1 MCIVRIHWATV
12 VGSRSH
18 PAQASRPGWWPAT
31 RSSSRPGRLS
41 DPPAQRPWRRQ
52 AVIYR
57 SRPWPRGIIRAF
69 RLQCPAM
76 FLLADLVG
84 LVRRPFTAL
93 RTIDQRR
100 SLAAGLAALGLS
112 ITLPAAVAEVAALA
126 PFRPPPSL
134 GSLPSLTAQGADIY
148 ARWVYTHRF
157 VLPLYGIAISLILWV
172 AAAGLIH
179 VIART
184 LGGRGDFAGLAKL
197 VGYAALVG
205 LVALPVALVDALLKL
220 QGATGAESSFGQL
233 AGLVA
238 VGIFLWQNAL
248 LVMATRD
255 HYAIST
261 QRAVAAV
268 IGPIG
273 AVIVL
278 ALALIILGIVLAII
292 AQQT

>member
-1 MCIVRIHWATV
+1 
-12 VGSRSH
+12 
-18 PAQASRPGWWPAT
+18 
-31 RSSSRPGRLS
+31 
-41 DPPAQRPWRRQ
+41 
-52 AVIYR
+52 
-57 SRPWPRGIIRAF
+57 
-69 RLQCPAM
+69 M
-76 FLLADLVG
+76 FLLADLIE
-84 LVRRPFTAL
+84 LVRHPFAAL

-100 SLAAGLAALGLS
+100 SLADGLMALGLS
-112 ITLPAAVAEVAALA
+112 ITSPAAVAEVAALA
-126 PFRPPPSL
+126 PFRPPPNL

-157 VLPLYGIAISLILWV
+157 LLPVYGIAISFVLWV

-184 LGGRGDFAGLAKL
+184 LGGRGDFTGLVKL

-248 LVMATRD
+248 LVIATRD

-261 QRAVAAV
+261 ERAVAAV

-273 AVIVL
+273 GVIAL
-278 ALALIILGIVLAII
+278 ALALVILGIILSIMT
-292 AQQT
+292 QQT

>member
-1 MCIVRIHWATV
+1 
-12 VGSRSH
+12 
-18 PAQASRPGWWPAT
+18 
-31 RSSSRPGRLS
+31 
-41 DPPAQRPWRRQ
+41 
-52 AVIYR
+52 
-57 SRPWPRGIIRAF
+57 
-69 RLQCPAM
+69 M

-148 ARWVYTHRF
+148 ARWVYGHRF
-157 VLPLYGIAISLILWV
+157 LLPVYGIAISLILWV

-220 QGATGAESSFGQL
+220 QGATQAEAAFGQL
-233 AGLVA
+233 AGFVA
-238 VGIFLWQNAL
+238 VAIFLWQNAL
-248 LVMATRD
+248 LVIAARD

-273 AVIVL
+273 AVIIL